1 MQAKCVLRLV
11 GLAAVAVMAAP
22 VPTRANDSL
31 NQTTVTLSAPVEIP
45 GGTTLPAGS
54 YVFETIAGQGGAHT
68 VRLYSGDRSKL
79 ITTAEAVPM
88 KRDGA
93 LTDLVELRP
102 TILGSAPT
110 ALKGWLSPGGGDGY
124 QFVYPA
130 REAAAIAN
138 RTDTWVV
145 ARVAESEKEGQL
157 AVIDPYGNRSPWTGA
172 GMTTNRQ

>member
-22 VPTRANDSL
+22 APTRADDSQQ
-31 NQTTVTLSAPVEIP
+31 QTMVTLSAPVEIP
-45 GGTTLPAGS
+45 GTTLQAGT
-54 YVFETIAGQGGAHT
+54 YVFETTAGQGGRHA
-68 VRLYSGDRSKL
+68 VRVYSSDRSKL

-110 ALKGWLSPGGGDGY
+110 ALKGWLRPGSGDGY

-138 RTDTWVV
+138 RTATPVV
-145 ARVAESEKEGQL
+145 ASVVESDKDAQL
-157 AVIDPYGNRSPWTGA
+157 VVIDPYGKRSPWA
-172 GMTTNRQ
+172 GVGT